1 MERLKGKNFLA
12 GLKQSQKA
20 ILSGKAVLA
29 YIAEDSDE
37 HIKLPLI
44 ALCEKEKVEVLYVET
59 MKELAKTCRV
69 EVPTAV
75 AVVLK
80 QEA

>member
-29 YIAEDSDE
+29 YIAEDADD
-37 HIKLPLI
+37 HIKLPLV
-44 ALCEKEKVEVLYVET
+44 ALCEKEKVEVLYVST
-59 MKELAKTCRV
+59 MKELSKACHI

-75 AVVLK
+75 AVILK
-80 QEA
+80 QEN

>member
-1 MERLKGKNFLA
+1 MERLKSQNFLA

-20 ILSGKAVLA
+20 ILSGKAKLA
-29 YIAEDSDE
+29 CIAEDADD

-44 ALCEKEKVEVLYVET
+44 ALCEKEKVEVLFVDT
-59 MKELAKTCRV
+59 MKELAKACHV

-75 AVVLK
+75 AVLIK
-80 QEA
+80 EN